1 MNEKTSQEIKV
12 KAQNAKKKKKKK
24 KKCLA
29 LIVYDLEDHSNF
41 LDMQQ

>member
-12 KAQNAKKKKKKK
+12 KVQNAKKKKKKK
-24 KKCLA
+24 KCVA
-29 LIVYDLEDHSNF
+29 LIVHDLEDHSNF